1 MPTPATDGST
11 TDGTTTAAAQNGGLG
26 GATKAVAEHA
36 SAIVRL
42 ELELAGLELKAKVTA
57 IGVGIGLLVG
67 AVVFALFM
75 LGWLFA
81 TLTAA
86 LETFLP
92 TWLSLLIVTLF
103 LGALAA
109 VLGLIGVNRIKK
121 GTPPMPEQAI
131 REAKLT
137 TEAIK
142 S

>member
-1 MPTPATDGST
+1 MPTPITDTRTTPST
-11 TDGTTTAAAQNGGLG
+11 PSAQNGGLG
-26 GATKAVAEHA
+26 GAAKSVAEHA
-36 SAIVRL
+36 SAIFRL

-57 IGVGIGLLVG
+57 LSVGIALVVAAAVFGLY
-67 AVVFALFM
+67 M
-75 LGWLFA
+75 LGFLFA
-81 TLTAA
+81 TLAA
-86 LETFLP
+86 GLETFLP
-92 TWLSLLIVTLF
+92 TWLSLLIVALF

-109 VLGLIGVNRIKK
+109 VLALVGINRIKK

>member
-1 MPTPATDGST
+1 MPTPITDSR
-11 TDGTTTAAAQNGGLG
+11 TAVTPTPPAQNGGLG
-26 GATKAVAEHA
+26 GADQSVAEHA
-36 SAIVRL
+36 SAIFRL

-57 IGVGIGLLVG
+57 LSVGIALVVAAAIFGLY
-67 AVVFALFM
+67 M

-86 LETFLP
+86 LETFLA

-103 LGALAA
+103 LGAVAA
-109 VLGLIGVNRIKK
+109 VLGLIGINRVKK

>member
-1 MPTPATDGST
+1 MTALSVGIALVV
-11 TDGTTTAAAQNGGLG
+11 AAA
-26 GATKAVAEHA
+26 
-36 SAIVRL
+36 I
-42 ELELAGLELKAKVTA
+42 
-57 IGVGIGLLVG
+57 
-67 AVVFALFM
+67 FAL
-75 LGWLFA
+75 LHARLALRDADGG
-81 TLTAA
+81 
-86 LETFLP
+86 LETFLA

-103 LGALAA
+103 LGAVAA

>member
-1 MPTPATDGST
+1 VSALSVGIALVV
-11 TDGTTTAAAQNGGLG
+11 AAAIFGLY
-26 GATKAVAEHA
+26 
-36 SAIVRL
+36 
-42 ELELAGLELKAKVTA
+42 
-57 IGVGIGLLVG
+57 
-67 AVVFALFM
+67 M

-86 LETFLP
+86 LETFLA

-103 LGALAA
+103 LGAVAA
-109 VLGLIGVNRIKK
+109 VLGLIGINRIKK